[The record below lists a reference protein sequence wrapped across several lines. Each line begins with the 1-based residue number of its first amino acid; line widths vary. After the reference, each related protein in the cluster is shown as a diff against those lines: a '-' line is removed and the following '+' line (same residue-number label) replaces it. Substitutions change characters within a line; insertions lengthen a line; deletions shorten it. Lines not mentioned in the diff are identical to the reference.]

1 MVFLKKLYNFSL
13 FQQLP
18 YYDNLASHSMRLIP
32 FLHSKDFEGNT
43 LLLLYNNSS
52 KVASAFSLST
62 NLDQKLIVHSPQA
75 ILSSSDLLSVA
86 PASLKDPASVLLLSP
101 TQLNMRSLNPDKAQ
115 NKTIYAAQ
123 QDERLLDIKI
133 SPESHLLIILTT
145 KQIIQLDS

>member
-1 MVFLKKLYNFSL
+1 
-13 FQQLP
+13 
-18 YYDNLASHSMRLIP
+18 MRLIP

-43 LLLLYNNSS
+43 LILLYNNSS

-101 TQLNMRSLNPDKAQ
+101 TQLTMRSLNPDKA
-115 NKTIYAAQ
+115 
-123 QDERLLDIKI
+123 
-133 SPESHLLIILTT
+133 
-145 KQIIQLDS
+145 